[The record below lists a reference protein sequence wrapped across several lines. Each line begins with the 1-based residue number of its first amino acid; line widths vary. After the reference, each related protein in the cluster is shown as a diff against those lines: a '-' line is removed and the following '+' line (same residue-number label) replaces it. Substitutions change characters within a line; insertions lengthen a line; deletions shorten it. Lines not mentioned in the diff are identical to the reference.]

1 MNACERRARSP
12 FSPFSPSS
20 SPFSPSPLFIP
31 YISCPFFLRRAGD
44 DVSPHSGDGAV
55 RFGARLPCAERGT
68 CVARQLAA
76 ASCVVA
82 RVVRGMTPRASLV
95 RFLCTLAAYAAG
107 VTAVRAS
114 DAVAVPVCR
123 IAKKKPPP
131 CARCAPSP
139 ALFRCSM
146 FVLAV
151 PRPVAPR
158 TGWLWHWDC
167 VCDAMQTGLER
178 CRPRRDATTG
188 TEASC
193 ASRRISLGW
202 LVLCEPAERLPWRD
216 GDPRLWRR
224 CAAPGRAETSA
235 AV

>member
-1 MNACERRARSP
+1 MMSRRTPVMVPFVVWCAVALRGAWDLRRSP
-12 FSPFSPSS
+12 
-20 SPFSPSPLFIP
+20 
-31 YISCPFFLRRAGD
+31 
-44 DVSPHSGDGAV
+44 
-55 RFGARLPCAERGT
+55 AR
-68 CVARQLAA
+68 
-76 ASCVVA
+76 SCVV
-82 RVVRGMTPRASLV
+82 RRGSSRAWDDPQSFASSLSLH
-95 RFLCTLAAYAAG
+95 FGSLCRRRYSCTRLRRCSC
-107 VTAVRAS
+107 TCLQDS
-114 DAVAVPVCR
+114 Q
-123 IAKKKPPP
+123 KKPPP

>member
-1 MNACERRARSP
+1 M
-12 FSPFSPSS
+12 
-20 SPFSPSPLFIP
+20 
-31 YISCPFFLRRAGD
+31 RRAGD

-123 IAKKKPPP
+123 IAKKSRRPVHAAPRP
-131 CARCAPSP
+131 RRFFVVRCLFSPSRVRSRR
-139 ALFRCSM
+139 AQAGCGIGTVSVMRCRR
-146 FVLAV
+146 VLSGAGRGEMLPQAQRQAV
-151 PRPVAPR
+151 PVDGFHWAGSCSVSPRSACLGEMATPAFGGDALHPGVRRHPQQCDGGLCGGVAEPAR
-158 TGWLWHWDC
+158 RGRRDEAVYGARRGFATF
-167 VCDAMQTGLER
+167 ER
-178 CRPRRDATTG
+178 CR
-188 TEASC
+188 
-193 ASRRISLGW
+193 W
-202 LVLCEPAERLPWRD
+202 
-216 GDPRLWRR
+216 
-224 CAAPGRAETSA
+224 
-235 AV
+235 